1 MRRARAIR
9 RVRSA
14 EEDNVKNTVTVS
26 LKKERLASVC
36 IRDILLSGSCRA
48 VLPMDLYRG
57 RKYCFGVYHTA
68 GLQCLRQ
75 CEHLTAD
82 QALRAAGALLRMQD
96 ICRDHLLFPADYVLS
111 MDTLYAKRDYTEIQL
126 LFIPTD
132 KDRLE
137 NPHKRLLTLLQSMKR
152 LTSPCG
158 ADYLA
163 ALQDL
168 LQMRS
173 YGNEQLLGSLQQW
186 REEIAVSGLC

>member
-9 RVRSA
+9 RVWSA

-75 CEHLTAD
+75 CKHLTAD
-82 QALRAAGALLRMQD
+82 QALRAAGALLRQFSWHRLRYRS
-96 ICRDHLLFPADYVLS
+96 CLVQLLLSCGHLLCSFFDFG
-111 MDTLYAKRDYTEIQL
+111 QN
-126 LFIPTD
+126 LF
-132 KDRLE
+132 
-137 NPHKRLLTLLQSMKR
+137 
-152 LTSPCG
+152 
-158 ADYLA
+158 YLI
-163 ALQDL
+163 
-168 LQMRS
+168 
-173 YGNEQLLGSLQQW
+173 LGQ
-186 REEIAVSGLC
+186 IAVGFIALGALDHHNRR